1 MWRVLAA
8 DALYF
13 GGPGMAAS
21 VWRGSI
27 VLSLVSIPVRLYAA
41 ARSIRA
47 NLHQIHKVCNTRL
60 RQPLFCP
67 TCNRFVDRKEMVK
80 GYEGDDGQYVLID
93 ENEIKKLAAAS
104 SKNLDIVAFTHLNEI
119 DPILFD
125 ASYFC
130 LPEEAGKKAYQLLV
144 KALEDTQTVGIG
156 KLVMH
161 QRDYT
166 VFLRAFRHGLLLHT
180 MYFANEIRRL
190 PEYGVL
196 EPTSVKPQE
205 LKLTEQLID
214 ALMEP
219 FKPAQYHDEFQE
231 RLKKLIEAK
240 TQGKSIEIESEPKRA
255 PVIDMMAALKKSLA
269 ASGGRQKTVAAKHQE
284 KKRVGTRTRKTMRK
298 AS

>member
-1 MWRVLAA
+1 
-8 DALYF
+8 
-13 GGPGMAAS
+13 MAAS
-21 VWRGSI
+21 VWKGTI
-27 VLSLVSIPVRLYAA
+27 ILSLVSIPVRLYAA
-41 ARSIRA
+41 ARSVRT

-67 TCNRFVDRKEMVK
+67 TCKRFVERNEIVK
-80 GYEGDDGQYVLID
+80 GYETDDGQYVLLD

-104 SKNLDIVAFTHLNEI
+104 SRNLEIVAFTHLNEI

-130 LPEEAGKKAYQLLV
+130 LPEEGGKKAYQLLV

-166 VFLRAFRHGLLLHT
+166 VFLRPYHHGLLLHT
-180 MYFANEIRRL
+180 MYFANEIQRL
-190 PEYGVL
+190 PQYGVL
-196 EPTSVKPQE
+196 EPISVKQQE
-205 LKLTEQLID
+205 LKLTEQLIQ
-214 ALMEP
+214 ALLEP
-219 FKPAQYHDEFQE
+219 FKPKQYHDEFQE

-240 TQGKSIEIESEPKRA
+240 QHGKSIEVESAPQRA
-255 PVIDMMAALKKSLA
+255 PVIDIMAALKKSLA
-269 ASGGRQKTVAAKHQE
+269 ATTPAASEKNEKRETKKTGGKARKAALA
-284 KKRVGTRTRKTMRK
+284 RK